1 MARSRNRPLSGPSSN
16 GIMRRII
23 GILFVLFLLVL
34 VGGAAVLAT
43 WDIPAPSK
51 TVEKVIADDL
61 LPR

>member
-1 MARSRNRPLSGPSSN
+1 
-16 GIMRRII
+16 MRRII

-51 TVEKVIADDL
+51 TVEKVIADDRF
-61 LPR
+61 PR